1 MRAGVGCTVQ
11 QSLTAEAAAVVKQA
25 VSLARR
31 RGNAQV
37 TPLHVASAML
47 AAPAG
52 LLRAACLRS
61 HSHPLQC
68 KALELCFNVALN
80 RLPASAAVASSPL
93 LGGHGHHGHYYPP
106 SLSNALV
113 AAFKRAQAHQRRG
126 SVESQQQPVLA
137 VKIELEQLVVSILD
151 DPSVSRVMRE
161 AGFSST
167 QVKANVEQAVCSTA
181 ASTPSPSSQNPNPSS
196 SAAAAATSPPH
207 HHQEAKATSKQLPLP
222 LHHQA
227 RDEDV
232 AAILDCLASRSK
244 RRVVVI
250 AESAG
255 AAEATA
261 HAAVNRIKR
270 GELAKH
276 AALRGAQVVS
286 LRVSSFRDIPRE
298 EAERRLGDLRCLV
311 AKARQ
316 RQQQVLLVV
325 EDLKWAA
332 EFWAGHVVQ
341 QSGRTGFYCSVE
353 HVVTELRALQ
363 QASGGGEHGGGGGL
377 CWLLGF
383 GTYQAY
389 AKCRA
394 GQPSLETLWGLQTLT
409 VPAGGLALSLT
420 CAFDDSALGTVNPS
434 MKAGSDTDGNGPASC
449 WPLLGGSQ
457 LISRCCADCSAARID
472 TKAALLPR
480 PSFVSS
486 SSSALPSWLQHC
498 RDHQV
503 LRCSA
508 AAQMFTCSTHALI
521 TEINLYYCT
530 IQEPTTHL
538 TDLGKTWSSICGK
551 PSQRMTLHFSAPVSP
566 ASSISSYEHG
576 GDRSSHQQ
584 PRHSWLLAGL
594 DAAAT
599 AHPWKP
605 KSEAGAAS
613 RSHDSGASN
622 GSVEVECRAK
632 FKELNAENLKLLCA
646 ALEKE
651 VPWQKEVVPEVASTV
666 LQCRSGIA
674 KRRNKSR
681 STTDGAKE
689 ETWMFFLGG
698 DAEGKERVAR
708 ELASLVFG
716 SRESF
721 LSVKLG
727 GGSAPSSASGSSDE
741 HRSSKRPRTP
751 PAAYLERLYE
761 AISENPHRVI
771 FMEGVEKADWDC
783 QLGIKEAIESGVVRN
798 RAGDEVGVG
807 DAIVILSCESFH
819 AGSRACSPQSK
830 KVKVEMEAKEEE
842 SAVGDH
848 EERNEDGTSSSSPP
862 CIDLN
867 VDVESD
873 DQADERNFGDL
884 CLLTAVDRTLFFT
897 RQENQ

>member
-1 MRAGVGCTVQ
+1 MRAGGCTVQ

-93 LGGHGHHGHYYPP
+93 LAGHGHYYPP

-167 QVKANVEQAVCSTA
+167 QVKANVEQAVCSSTATTA
-181 ASTPSPSSQNPNPSS
+181 ATATPGSQNPNPSS
-196 SAAAAATSPPH
+196 SAASPPPH
-207 HHQEAKATSKQLPLP
+207 HEAKASKQLVPP
-222 LHHQA
+222 HQA

-261 HAAVNRIKR
+261 HAAVNRVKR
-270 GELAKH
+270 GEAKH
-276 AALRGAQVVS
+276 DALRGAQVVS
-286 LRVSSFRDIPRE
+286 LRVSSFRDLPRE
-298 EAERRLGDLRCLV
+298 EAERRLGELRCLV
-311 AKARQ
+311 KGRQ
-316 RQQQVLLVV
+316 RQVLLVL

-332 EFWAGHVVQ
+332 EFWAGHVL
-341 QSGRTGFYCSVE
+341 QSGRRGYYCSVE

-363 QASGGGEHGGGGGL
+363 ASGGL

-389 AKCRA
+389 TKCRA

-409 VPAGGLALSLT
+409 VPAGSLALSLT
-420 CAFDDSALGTVNPS
+420 CAFDDSALGTVNQS
-434 MKAGSDTDGNGPASC
+434 MKAGGSDTDGNGPASC

-457 LISRCCADCSAARID
+457 LISRCCGDCSAASID
-472 TKAALLPR
+472 TKAALPR

-486 SSSALPSWLQHC
+486 SSGLPSWLQHC
-498 RDHQV
+498 RDH
-503 LRCSA
+503 
-508 AAQMFTCSTHALI
+508 
-521 TEINLYYCT
+521 
-530 IQEPTTHL
+530 QEPTTHL
-538 TDLGKTWSSICGK
+538 TDLGKTWSSICSK

-576 GDRSSHQQ
+576 GDRLHQQQQ

-605 KSEAGAAS
+605 KSEGNAAS

-632 FKELNAENLKLLCA
+632 FKELNAENLKVLCG

-651 VPWQKEVVPEVASTV
+651 VPWQKEIIPEVASTV

-681 STTDGAKE
+681 STDAAKE

-721 LSVKLG
+721 LSFRLG
-727 GGSAPSSASGSSDE
+727 ASASSSASGSSDE

-751 PAAYLERLYE
+751 PAAAGEHACLERLYE
-761 AISENPHRVI
+761 VISENPHRVI
-771 FMEGVEKADWDC
+771 FMEDVEQADRDC

-819 AGSRACSPQSK
+819 ARSRACSPQRK
-830 KVKVEMEAKEEE
+830 KVKVEMEAKEE
-842 SAVGDH
+842 STGGDH
-848 EERNEDGTSSSSPP
+848 EEHDEDGTPSSSSPP

-867 VDVESD
+867 VNVES
-873 DQADERNFGDL
+873 DQADEHNFGDL